1 MSASSSSSS
10 SSSSS
15 DSSEDEMT
23 LHGSLLN
30 LGAACKKF
38 GTPFKTM
45 AFTLL
50 GGGGEAKRLGAR
62 SLDNEYAAFEGCNVV
77 IYIFR
82 TTLTSDSD
90 SIETQAVLS

>member
-1 MSASSSSSS
+1 
-10 SSSSS
+10 
-15 DSSEDEMT
+15 
-23 LHGSLLN
+23 
-30 LGAACKKF
+30 
-38 GTPFKTM
+38 M